1 MTVGET
7 RTLSFKVHKH
17 TWLTTVPLFLCYINP
32 KIFSSSR
39 LLSISL
45 WANFQKGYSDQ
56 MHRSIIDECCK
67 KCLIACHFHA
77 NVLMQCVNKLTWMV
91 SLKASRRKRISKRNN
106 KSASYKMNWNRR
118 WMWEGTWW
126 INCKIKQDRLGLWW
140 GSDLFCLRKS
150 MNKNSAIN

>member
-45 WANFQKGYSDQ
+45 CANFQKGYSDQ

-91 SLKASRRKRISKRNN
+91 SLKASRRN
-106 KSASYKMNWNRR
+106 YF
-118 WMWEGTWW
+118 WEYCKHTWVSEWVRERVREKGLSFSLKVLGFKVFLVEALLGILNSW
-126 INCKIKQDRLGLWW
+126 IIMCRV
-140 GSDLFCLRKS
+140 
-150 MNKNSAIN
+150 